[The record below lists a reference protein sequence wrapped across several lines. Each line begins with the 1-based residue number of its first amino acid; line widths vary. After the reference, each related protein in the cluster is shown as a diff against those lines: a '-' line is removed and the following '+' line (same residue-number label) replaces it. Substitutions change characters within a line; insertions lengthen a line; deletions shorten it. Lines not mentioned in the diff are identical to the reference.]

1 MLKFSGSSEPTSGL
15 EWDVNEPINAKTP
28 RTPTAR
34 WGRGVEAS
42 EQMLE
47 MTEAKHHA
55 LLKRIVI
62 RCSEYKAPAH
72 AHNLWKSLKK
82 GADTDLPP
90 EVRRRRMRSKIQ
102 WFTEVCKSH
111 CIAHFAASFIVVR
124 TNAFVAGSH
133 QVESIQVENSL
144 LGRVPCRPKAT
155 VTSQWSEFGY
165 RVNDPS
171 AGSPTETL
179 LRLLLP
185 LNDKVHETF
194 HARLR
199 RPRPSA
205 V

>member
-15 EWDVNEPINAKTP
+15 EWSVDKPINAKTP

-34 WGRGVEAS
+34 WGRGVKAS

-55 LLKRIVI
+55 LLKRIVV

-72 AHNLWKSLKK
+72 AHNLWRSLKK

-133 QVESIQVENSL
+133 QVESIQVERAARTCTVPPESDCYFPME
-144 LGRVPCRPKAT
+144 RVWISC
-155 VTSQWSEFGY
+155 E
-165 RVNDPS
+165 
-171 AGSPTETL
+171 
-179 LRLLLP
+179 
-185 LNDKVHETF
+185 
-194 HARLR
+194 
-199 RPRPSA
+199 
-205 V
+205 

>member
-1 MLKFSGSSEPTSGL
+1 MGVGGSS
-15 EWDVNEPINAKTP
+15 A
-28 RTPTAR
+28 
-34 WGRGVEAS
+34 

-82 GADTDLPP
+82 GADTDLPC
-90 EVRRRRMRSKIQ
+90 EVTRRRMRSKIQ

-185 LNDKVHETF
+185 LSDKVHETS
-194 HARLR
+194 HC
-199 RPRPSA
+199 S
-205 V
+205 

>member
-1 MLKFSGSSEPTSGL
+1 
-15 EWDVNEPINAKTP
+15 
-28 RTPTAR
+28 
-34 WGRGVEAS
+34 
-42 EQMLE
+42 MLE

-62 RCSEYKAPAH
+62 RCSEGFLSPAH
-72 AHNLWKSLKK
+72 AHTFRSLKV

-90 EVRRRRMRSKIQ
+90 EARRRRMRSKIQ

-133 QVESIQVENSL
+133 QIESIQVEISL

-194 HARLR
+194 HAKSW
-199 RPRPSA
+199 RPRLSA